1 MYNVLDSVRHMTD
14 TFFSKEHL
22 GPVIQPS
29 RDGFDS
35 GGSAWGCAFV
45 DPDDSKTTYIYYS
58 GSEDIRGTRSAIGI
72 AVSSDGVTFRKLE
85 DINPILEGHGTE
97 FNSGVSITPAVTRI
111 GNRYYMFFA
120 GGRRSSRFPRL
131 SRRTRIGVAHAD
143 DPRGPWILSRL
154 IASPK
159 LGWEGLSIDLG
170 PSLVSLGEDELL
182 AYYSNSLNN
191 LPLSLLGIK
200 QMKYLRRR
208 IGILKIKVRS
218 PSSVIA
224 YRSASNPLRFNGPKG
239 SMTESLF
246 CPGHF
251 LLGNH
256 HYLVPTM
263 STYSLGFP
271 FRQYIGLIS
280 GSTPYFTEWKSA
292 SMLIDGSAEKKAI
305 LNSQG
310 EIALDTP
317 CPIVRSERIYLYY
330 SAMDRENSIWKT
342 VLTLLKSSS

>member
-1 MYNVLDSVRHMTD
+1 MADISI
-14 TFFSKEHL
+14 SKEHL

-58 GSEDIRGTRSAIGI
+58 GSKDTTGTRSAIGV

-85 DINPILEGHGTE
+85 DINPVLEGHGTE
-97 FNSGVSITPAVTRI
+97 FNSGVSITPAVARI

-120 GGRRSSRFPRL
+120 GGRKSSRFPRL
-131 SRRTRIGVAHAD
+131 SRRTRIGVAYAD
-143 DPRGPWILSRL
+143 DPKGPWIPSRV
-154 IASPK
+154 IASPRF
-159 LGWEGLSIDLG
+159 GWEGLSIDLG
-170 PSLVSLGEDELL
+170 PSLVSLGEDAVL

-191 LPLSLLGIK
+191 LPLSLLGINY
-200 QMKYLRRR
+200 MKYLRRR
-208 IGILKIKVRS
+208 IGILEIKVRS
-218 PSSVIA
+218 PRSVIA
-224 YRSASNPLRFNGPKG
+224 YRSAGNPLPFNGPNG
-239 SMTESLF
+239 SPMESLF

-263 STYSLGFP
+263 GTYSLGFP

-280 GSTPYFTEWKSA
+280 GSTPYFTERKNA
-292 SMLIDGSAEKKAI
+292 SILIDGSAEKETI

-310 EIALDTP
+310 EVALDTP
-317 CPIVRSERIYLYY
+317 CPVVRNEKIFLYY

-342 VLTLLKSSS
+342 VLTLLKLSSWI

>member
-1 MYNVLDSVRHMTD
+1 MTD
-14 TFFSKEHL
+14 TFFSKEHV

-45 DPDDSKTTYIYYS
+45 DPDDSRTTYFYYS
-58 GSEDIRGTRSAIGI
+58 GSEDTSGTRSAIGI

-85 DINPILEGHGTE
+85 DINPIVEGHGNE
-97 FNSGVSITPAVTRI
+97 FNSGISITPAVTRI
-111 GNRYYMFFA
+111 GNHYYMFFA
-120 GGRRSSRFPRL
+120 GGRKSSRFPRL
-131 SRRTRIGVAHAD
+131 SRRTRIGVAYAD
-143 DPRGPWILSRL
+143 DPRGPWISRL

-170 PSLVSLGEDELL
+170 PSLLGVGENEVL

-191 LPLSLLGIK
+191 LPLSLLGMK
-200 QMKYLRRR
+200 YMKYLRRR

-218 PSSVIA
+218 PTSVTA
-224 YRSASNPLRFNGPKG
+224 YRSAGNPLPFNGPKG
-239 SMTESLF
+239 SPTESLF

-251 LLGNH
+251 LLGNQ
-256 HYLVPTM
+256 HYLIPTM

-271 FRQYIGLIS
+271 FRQYIGLIAD
-280 GSTPYFTEWKSA
+280 STPYFTERRSV
-292 SMLIDGSAEKKAI
+292 SILINGSTEKNAI
-305 LNSQG
+305 LDSQG

-317 CPIVRSERIYLYY
+317 CPVVRSEKIYLYY

-342 VLTLLKSSS
+342 VLTLLQFSC